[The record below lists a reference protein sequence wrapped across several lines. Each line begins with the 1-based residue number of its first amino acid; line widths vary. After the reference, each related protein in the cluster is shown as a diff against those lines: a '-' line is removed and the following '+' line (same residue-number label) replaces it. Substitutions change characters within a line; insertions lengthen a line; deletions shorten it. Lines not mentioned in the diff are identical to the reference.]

1 MARGIQAEERS
12 ERASGLWGVW
22 LKISCLNPRRPFADL
37 LHACIARFEQGKY
50 WIRTDVF
57 RSSACPTLGC
67 FSALIIFCWT
77 VFTVCFSFLRETEA
91 NKTKHARQ
99 MAEKKREAESSVN
112 GVFYCCVIVQW
123 NLVLSK
129 FGCLFRKQGW
139 CSAEGAPCGVGSIP
153 QPDFTNGFSLLL
165 VPVLALK
172 VFLWVL
178 QISSFHKN
186 QHCWFQLNL
195 TPQSEELFHWNATAK
210 IYFIFLFNFT
220 TFCVAT
226 TLCAS
231 SEGVKNVWKNQ
242 RLLNQFKS
250 SIILRRAPG
259 ARDPEINPVEPRKVK
274 IRIFMRKIWLL
285 TNTSHC

>member
-1 MARGIQAEERS
+1 
-12 ERASGLWGVW
+12 
-22 LKISCLNPRRPFADL
+22 
-37 LHACIARFEQGKY
+37 
-50 WIRTDVF
+50 
-57 RSSACPTLGC
+57 
-67 FSALIIFCWT
+67 
-77 VFTVCFSFLRETEA
+77 
-91 NKTKHARQ
+91 
-99 MAEKKREAESSVN
+99 MAEKKREAESSVS
-112 GVFYCCVIVQW
+112 GVFYCCVIEQW

-139 CSAEGAPCGVGSIP
+139 CSAESAPCGVGSIP
-153 QPDFTNGFSLLL
+153 QPDFTNGFSLLS

-210 IYFIFLFNFT
+210 IYFIFYSISQLSVLLPH
-220 TFCVAT
+220 CVLLARVLKMSGKT
-226 TLCAS
+226 
-231 SEGVKNVWKNQ
+231 NH
-242 RLLNQFKS
+242 LLNQFKS

-274 IRIFMRKIWLL
+274 MRIFMRQIWLL
-285 TNTSHC
+285 TDIALLTFLRLGRSVAK